1 MPSCKAHMQQTVI
14 LRLQRHSRLHPCSG
28 ECLLSPAPLK
38 PLFHRNMSSS
48 TQFIVAAHTCSVFML
63 MSVLTSI
70 VMSMFIMVGLTAMVG
85 LLYGEGDVTPSSSS
99 PIRLVRMQAL
109 PAVPVCPWALRGW
122 KQFLQEPG
130 FHTCSANSPHADI
143 LMQTSTSRLI
153 GLYCRPEPAETGRP

>member
-1 MPSCKAHMQQTVI
+1 
-14 LRLQRHSRLHPCSG
+14 
-28 ECLLSPAPLK
+28 
-38 PLFHRNMSSS
+38 
-48 TQFIVAAHTCSVFML
+48 

-70 VMSMFIMVGLTAMVG
+70 VMSVFIMVGLTAIVG

-99 PIRLVRMQAL
+99 PIRLVRTQAL

-143 LMQTSTSRLI
+143 LTQTSTSRLI
-153 GLYCRPEPAETGRP
+153 GLYCRAEPAETGRRWLVIVCGRSGDQQHLNLKKHKIKVQMILKESWLENIFLAIKTIIKHTETLHY

>member
-1 MPSCKAHMQQTVI
+1 
-14 LRLQRHSRLHPCSG
+14 
-28 ECLLSPAPLK
+28 
-38 PLFHRNMSSS
+38 
-48 TQFIVAAHTCSVFML
+48 

-99 PIRLVRMQAL
+99 PIRLVRTQAL

-130 FHTCSANSPHADI
+130 FHTCSANSPHTDI
-143 LMQTSTSRLI
+143 LTQTSTSRLI
-153 GLYCRPEPAETGRP
+153 GLYCRAEPAVTGRWWLVIVCSTEQGRRSAASKPEKTQDKSSDIWPLLLLKF